1 MRAVSEATGLKL
13 RLEGQTVPASLALPD
28 RSPPHP
34 GVLVI
39 HEIWGLTAD
48 IERICERLATAGYA
62 ALAPELYG
70 PGPRAVCIART
81 IRDLARA
88 EGELGMGRAAAAF
101 RALRARPEV
110 DAARTGAIGFCMGG
124 GFALLLGASQDMLA
138 TSVNYGRVPEDTDR
152 LAGLCPV
159 VGSYGG
165 RDRDLVPQF
174 KRLRRFLEGSG
185 VPHDLVVYPQAGHS
199 FMNRTV
205 PGIATRVLQPL
216 APLEYRHTE
225 AEDAWR
231 RILAFFAE
239 HLGGPPAGARGR

>member
-1 MRAVSEATGLKL
+1 MAAVSEVTRLEL
-13 RLEGQTVPASLALPD
+13 RLAGQTVPAGLALPD
-28 RSPPHP
+28 GAGPHP
-34 GVLVI
+34 GVLVV

-48 IERICERLATAGYA
+48 VERICERLAIAGYA

-70 PGPRAVCIART
+70 PGPRALCIART

-88 EGELGMGRAAAAF
+88 EGRLGMDRAAAAF
-101 RALRARPEV
+101 EVLRARPEV
-110 DAARTGAIGFCMGG
+110 DASRTGAIGFCMGG
-124 GFALLLGASQDMLA
+124 GFALLLGASQDMRA
-138 TSVNYGRVPEDTDR
+138 TSVNYGRVPEQTDR

-165 RDRDLVPQF
+165 RDRELVPQF
-174 KRLRRFLEGSG
+174 ERLRRFLDDSG
-185 VPHDLVVYPQAGHS
+185 IPHDLELYPQAGHS

-205 PGIATRVLQPL
+205 PDVASRLVGPVASI
-216 APLEYRHTE
+216 EYRHTE

-239 HLGGPPAGARGR
+239 HLAGRQAAER